1 MFGLKTYEMKKI
13 ISVLEGFPEVE
24 EVIVFGSRAM
34 GNYRRN
40 SDVDIALMGPLV
52 NAEVTNRVSKA
63 LNDLPDLP
71 FHIDVVCYSDLENP
85 VLIEHI
91 GRVGQELYKKK
102 FAGFRLDPDSDY
114 IH

>member
-1 MFGLKTYEMKKI
+1 MCGLKTYEMKKI
-13 ISVLEGFPEVE
+13 VSVLEGFPEVE
-24 EVIVFGSRAM
+24 EVIVFGSRAL
-34 GNYRRN
+34 GNYRRS
-40 SDVDIALMGPLV
+40 SDVDIALKGRLM
-52 NAEVTNRVSKA
+52 NAEVTNRVSRA

-91 GRVGQELYKKK
+91 GRVGQVVYKKK
-102 FAGFRLDPDSDY
+102 FAGFHLDPDLDY